1 MTTISARI
9 DEALKDDA
17 EKIAENIGLS
27 LSAVLN
33 VFLRR
38 FVMEQGFPFEL
49 KMINQAHDI
58 RTMSTQDIMERVQE
72 SVRQSS
78 TVPELPPVTFL
89 EPDTNIL
96 TTQA

>member
-9 DEALKDDA
+9 DDTLKDDA

-27 LSAVLN
+27 LSAVIN

-49 KMINQAHDI
+49 KLINQTQDI
-58 RTMSTQDIMERVQE
+58 RTMSTKDILERVQE
-72 SVRQSS
+72 SVRKSS

-96 TTQA
+96 TTK